1 MLLLLLFLLVLEVVV
16 SPLSLLPLMKLL
28 LLLLLLLL
36 LFVMLMLPSL
46 GLGPLVE
53 LPWDKTVDVCEAVCE
68 AGDVEVQSLVSCSQY

>member
-1 MLLLLLFLLVLEVVV
+1 
-16 SPLSLLPLMKLL
+16 LSLLPLMKLL
-28 LLLLLLLL
+28 LLLLTLL

-53 LPWDKTVDVCEAVCE
+53 LLWDKTVDVCEAGCE